1 MINPRATAVVQTACA
16 AHPSHAA
23 LFLAALAVG
32 MLEPTHELMQSGHV
46 QMYNAHLAEL
56 LARLL
61 DGSTLSLPT
70 ATELLLVCAG
80 MSLRAPLNRGGYAC
94 YAALMA
100 EVFAGHP
107 LLIELEQPIA
117 RGDREDGVDL
127 RRQLTSAMQR
137 RIAQGRQRGKT
148 ALAALRAATG
158 GPANGRRKIRAKAA
172 STLPDMEDTY
182 AR

>member
-1 MINPRATAVVQTACA
+1 MINPRATVAVQIACA

-46 QMYNAHLAEL
+46 QMYDAHLAEL

-61 DGSTLSLPT
+61 DGITLSLPT
-70 ATELLLVCAG
+70 ATELLLVCAE

-94 YAALMA
+94 YAALMG

-107 LLIELEQPIA
+107 LLVELEQPIV
-117 RGDREDGVDL
+117 RGDREDGADL
-127 RRQLTSAMQR
+127 RRQLTGAMQR
-137 RIAQGRQRGKT
+137 WIVQGRTRGKA

-158 GPANGRRKIRAKAA
+158 GLAKGRRKVRPKAA
-172 STLPDMEDTY
+172 ITLSDV
-182 AR
+182 AI